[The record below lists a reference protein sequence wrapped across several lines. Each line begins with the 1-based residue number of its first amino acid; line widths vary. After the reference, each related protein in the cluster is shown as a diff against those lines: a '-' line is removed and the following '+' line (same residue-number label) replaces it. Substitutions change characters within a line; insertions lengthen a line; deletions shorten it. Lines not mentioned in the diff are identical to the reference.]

1 MKSAN
6 FEAPQ
11 PPVLLVSDLKWLY
24 AEILV
29 IPLSWLGRHLGGYCA
44 VVWLWGCSLE
54 LNIIIFAYYC

>member
-11 PPVLLVSDLKWLY
+11 PPVLLVSDLKWFY

-29 IPLSWLGRHLGGYCA
+29 IPLSWPASRRLLCCRL
-44 VVWLWGCSLE
+44 VVGM
-54 LNIIIFAYYC
+54 

>member
-11 PPVLLVSDLKWLY
+11 PADLKWFY

-29 IPLSWLGRHLGGYCA
+29 TPQVLSLGRHPELSCA
-44 VVWLWGCSLE
+44 LV
-54 LNIIIFAYYC
+54 

>member
-11 PPVLLVSDLKWLY
+11 PPVLLVSDLKWFY

-29 IPLSWLGRHLGGYCA
+29 IPLSWPASLDGGS
-44 VVWLWGCSLE
+44 VLSTGCRDVASS
-54 LNIIIFAYYC
+54 

>member
-11 PPVLLVSDLKWLY
+11 PPVLLVSDLKWFY

-29 IPLSWLGRHLGGYCA
+29 IPLSWPASLGA
-44 VVWLWGCSLE
+44 VPVCCRLVVGT
-54 LNIIIFAYYC
+54 

>member
-11 PPVLLVSDLKWLY
+11 PPVLLVSDLKWFY

-29 IPLSWLGRHLGGYCA
+29 IPLSWPHLWGQCA
-44 VVWLWGCSLE
+44 VVWLRGRSLE
-54 LNIIIFAYYC
+54 LNIIIFAYYS